1 MTKRIAAFA
10 LTMFVFALWG
20 CAGGGSGGGGG
31 STGGTTVGPATQLAM
46 ITQPAGATTGNAF
59 ATQPVVEIRDAAG
72 LRVTTDNTTAISVA
86 ITGGTGTGGAILSGN
101 LSVIAT
107 SGRVSFSGLSIDL

>member
-31 STGGTTVGPATQLAM
+31 STGGTTVGPATHLAM
-46 ITQPAGATTGNAF
+46 ITQPAGATTGNSF

-72 LRVTTDNTTAISVA
+72 NLVRGSLSIDTDHQGFTFIA
-86 ITGGTGTGGAILSGN
+86 TGGALAAPG
-101 LSVIAT
+101 T
-107 SGRVSFSGLSIDL
+107 SYGSERPSSRRSSAQ